1 MLVIRTLNPNLKL
14 LPLTSE
20 FIINSSLCRRS
31 NIFLI
36 IFLLISAIF
45 NDYWHYP
52 QSHLDNN
59 RGPTVFISE
68 NFNTIST
75 FLHRM
80 NTRYVT
86 TERN

>member
-20 FIINSSLCRRS
+20 FIINSSLCRKS

-36 IFLLISAIF
+36 NFLLISAIF
-45 NDYWHYP
+45 YDYWHYP

-59 RGPTVFISE
+59 RRPTVYISE
-68 NFNTIST
+68 NYKLQYRVLRRSF
-75 FLHRM
+75 
-80 NTRYVT
+80 
-86 TERN
+86 

>member
-1 MLVIRTLNPNLKL
+1 MLIIRTLNPNLKL

-20 FIINSSLCRRS
+20 FIINSSLCV
-31 NIFLI
+31 IH
-36 IFLLISAIF
+36 FLLISAVF
-45 NDYWHYP
+45 YDYWHYP

-59 RGPTVFISE
+59 RRPTVFISE

-86 TERN
+86 TERNYSMN

>member
-20 FIINSSLCRRS
+20 FIINSSLCRKS

-45 NDYWHYP
+45 YDYWHYP

-59 RGPTVFISE
+59 RRPTVYISE
-68 NFNTIST
+68 NYKLQYRVLRRSF
-75 FLHRM
+75 
-80 NTRYVT
+80 
-86 TERN
+86 

>member
-36 IFLLISAIF
+36 NFLLISAIF
-45 NDYWHYP
+45 YDYWLVVVP
-52 QSHLDNN
+52 QSYLLVDNN
-59 RGPTVFISE
+59 RRPTVFISE
-68 NFNTIST
+68 NCKLQYNNTSITSEIT
-75 FLHRM
+75 P
-80 NTRYVT
+80 
-86 TERN
+86 

>member
-20 FIINSSLCRRS
+20 FIINSSLYRRS

-36 IFLLISAIF
+36 NCLLISATF
-45 NDYWHYP
+45 YDYWHYP

-68 NFNTIST
+68 NYKLQYNK
-75 FLHRM
+75 
-80 NTRYVT
+80 
-86 TERN
+86 